1 VLNGGAESLSG
12 AVNSYVGTVGLQTS
26 QAQNGA
32 TAQQSVMN
40 SAQSAQQSVSGVNL
54 DQEAAKLVQFQQAYT
69 AAAQVI
75 AASNTLFTSLLSAIN
90 HG

>member
-1 VLNGGAESLSG
+1 MWARW
-12 AVNSYVGTVGLQTS
+12 ALQTS

-32 TAQQSVMN
+32 TAQQSAMN

-54 DQEAAKLVQFQQAYT
+54 DQEAANMLQYQQAYQ

-75 AASNTLFTSLLSAIN
+75 ADFQHAVQFAAERCAGSTAQDKPPCASPPR
-90 HG
+90 